1 MSERVLQ
8 AIINIDNRTVTI
20 ALSDMLGRSH
30 VRLKREYGVPE
41 SRKAAT
47 ISCRNGGKLTATS
60 RRKDGNGNPTLA
72 RRGAMHVPKITEA
85 ERGTALFNLQT

>member
-30 VRLKREYGVPE
+30 VRPKREYGVPE
-41 SRKAAT
+41 A
-47 ISCRNGGKLTATS
+47 GKLLQNRAE
-60 RRKDGNGNPTLA
+60 
-72 RRGAMHVPKITEA
+72 TE
-85 ERGTALFNLQT
+85 ES